1 MVSQETLRDDLQA
14 AMKARDMPTVYVL
27 RGVIAALGNRRIEKG
42 ADLVQAEIVAVIQR
56 ESKQREEAEAY
67 AHDAGRDDLVAQN
80 AAERAILARY
90 LPSQLEDGEL
100 ANLVRSWLAEGQNS
114 MGGVMARLK
123 ERYAGQYDGKR
134 ASEIVRTILAENG

>member
-1 MVSQETLRDDLQA
+1 MVSKETLRDDLQA

-27 RGVIAALGNRRIEKG
+27 RGVIAAIGNRRIEKG
-42 ADLVQAEIVAVIQR
+42 ADLAQAEIVAVIQR

-67 AHDAGRDDLVAQN
+67 ARDAGRDDLVAQN

-100 ANLVRSWLAEGQNS
+100 ANLVRSWLTEGQNS
-114 MGGVMARLK
+114 MGAVMTRLK

>member
-27 RGVIAALGNRRIEKG
+27 RGVIAAIGNRRIEKG

-67 AHDAGRDDLVAQN
+67 ARDAGRDDLVAQN

-114 MGGVMARLK
+114 MGAVMTRLK